1 MNLLYDRRR
10 SHRHT
15 VSFGSDSNVGS
26 NSERAEL
33 PVGRYSEPELLEN
46 LSSYRWL
53 FAQTGEALY
62 GYVQPNRSTKRPKV
76 MHALFLRLCWYHEAC
91 RESLDQIA
99 TTKFAASKIGR
110 AHVRTPATNAC
121 PACLHLLDKKKK

>member
-15 VSFGSDSNVGS
+15 VSFGSCSNVGS

-53 FAQTGEALY
+53 FEQIGEALY
-62 GYVQPNRSTKRPKV
+62 GYVQPNRSTKSHKV
-76 MHALFLRLCWYHEAC
+76 MNALFLRLCWYHEAC
-91 RESLDQIA
+91 LDSLDPIA
-99 TTKFAASKIGR
+99 TTKFDASMDDLHVGKEVPGIISLIR
-110 AHVRTPATNAC
+110 AYLSPTP
-121 PACLHLLDKKKK
+121 